1 MRVKYNRVSTIGQSG
16 DRFTADKENYDL
28 VLLDKI
34 SGSVPFKKR
43 PEAIKLVQLI
53 EKNLV
58 TELVVEELS
67 RLGRNTGDVINNLE
81 WLESKNINVV
91 VRNIGLQSRPNN
103 NRNPIWKMI
112 SSVMSSLYE
121 MELEN
126 IKERTEVGR
135 KVYVQKGGRL
145 GRPFG
150 TSESQR
156 IFLQKQKSQNIIK
169 YLRRGMTFKEISVLL
184 NVSPKT
190 IKKVKDV
197 MIFFG
202 ET

>member
-1 MRVKYNRVSTIGQSG
+1 
-16 DRFTADKENYDL
+16 
-28 VLLDKI
+28 
-34 SGSVPFKKR
+34 
-43 PEAIKLVQLI
+43 
-53 EKNLV
+53 
-58 TELVVEELS
+58 
-67 RLGRNTGDVINNLE
+67 
-81 WLESKNINVV
+81 
-91 VRNIGLQSRPNN
+91 
-103 NRNPIWKMI
+103 
-112 SSVMSSLYE
+112 

-135 KVYVQKGGRL
+135 KVFVQKGGKL

-156 IFLQKQKSQNIIK
+156 NFLQKQKSQNIIR

-190 IKKVKDV
+190 IKKVKDI
-197 MIFFG
+197 MIFLG